1 MTRLSAR
8 WTLTALVGLAA
19 AGCADGSTGVMTTSA
34 LGPNAAKADPAC
46 ATLTARIDALRKEG
60 VAANVEKASAGK
72 AKTVSVNRETLAKM
86 AELDRAN
93 AEFQSKC
100 ALPMTAAAPQPPA
113 VAPQPAAAKTA
124 AATVAPAPAA
134 TATKKQ

>member
-1 MTRLSAR
+1 MTGSSAR
-8 WTLTALVGLAA
+8 VALTALMGMVA

-46 ATLTARIDALRKEG
+46 SALTARIDALRKEG
-60 VAANVEKASAGK
+60 VVANVEKASAGK

-86 AELDRAN
+86 AELDKAN

-100 ALPMTAAAPQPPA
+100 ALPMTAAAPQPA
-113 VAPQPAAAKTA
+113 AAAPQPAAAKTA

-134 TATKKQ
+134 TPTKKQ